1 MELYSTYKAK
11 ITDKSFN
18 HIFIETVEK
27 YREAVSFFDKVALEH
42 WELFKELGP
51 NKQLRLMEH
60 LHISWRSLMKRRERS
75 SLHLRTS
82 LQTAIS
88 PFAFLSQ

>member
-1 MELYSTYKAK
+1 MELYSTYKTM

-60 LHISWRSLMKRRERS
+60 LTVKTKKNPYPEQDFRPGFILPE
-75 SLHLRTS
+75 
-82 LQTAIS
+82 
-88 PFAFLSQ
+88 PF